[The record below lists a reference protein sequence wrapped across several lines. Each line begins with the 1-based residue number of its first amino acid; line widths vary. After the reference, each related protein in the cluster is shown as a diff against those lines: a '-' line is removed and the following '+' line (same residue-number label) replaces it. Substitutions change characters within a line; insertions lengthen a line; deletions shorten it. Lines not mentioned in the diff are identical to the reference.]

1 MSDHPPHCASGS
13 ATHAILPAAPS
24 ARVQRVFA
32 WYSERLL
39 RKRFAAVRATVGTS
53 ELLAACGDG
62 VQLLLM
68 SHASWWDPIIGSFL
82 WRRHWPGH
90 ACRAPMDRRQLERFR
105 FMRKLG
111 VFGIDPDHPGSLDA
125 MVEYLLGERDAAGER
140 LFIAITPQG
149 RFVDPREPIAVR
161 PGAAAIA
168 ARLGVRSALCLAIE
182 YAFWNEQR
190 PEVFLRA
197 ERVGVDP
204 QASTAT
210 WHRAIAAA
218 MESNR
223 QTLAEAVI
231 SREATRFENVLAPRS
246 DIHPVYDLWL
256 RVTGR
261 GVGITADHRRDGGGS
276 RASLRVDEVRA

>member
-1 MSDHPPHCASGS
+1 MSDQRTTSPS
-13 ATHAILPAAPS
+13 HAILPAAPN

-39 RKRFAAVRATVGTS
+39 RKRFAAVRATIGTS
-53 ELLAACGDG
+53 ELLGDASRG
-62 VQLLLM
+62 EGAQLLLM

-82 WRRHWPGH
+82 WRRHWSDR

-125 MVEYLLGERDAAGER
+125 MVEYLLRERDAAGER
-140 LFIAITPQG
+140 LLVAITPQG

-168 ARLGVRSALCLAIE
+168 ARLGVRSAVCLAIE

-190 PEVFLRA
+190 PEVFLRP
-197 ERVGVDP
+197 ERVSVDAD
-204 QASTAT
+204 ASTAT
-210 WHRAIAAA
+210 WQRAIAAT
-218 MESNR
+218 MEANR
-223 QTLAEAVI
+223 RSLAEAVI
-231 SREATRFENVLAPRS
+231 SRDATRFENVLAPRS

-261 GVGITADHRRDGGGS
+261 KVGITTGHRRDEGGP
-276 RASLRVDEVRA
+276 RARLRVDEVRA